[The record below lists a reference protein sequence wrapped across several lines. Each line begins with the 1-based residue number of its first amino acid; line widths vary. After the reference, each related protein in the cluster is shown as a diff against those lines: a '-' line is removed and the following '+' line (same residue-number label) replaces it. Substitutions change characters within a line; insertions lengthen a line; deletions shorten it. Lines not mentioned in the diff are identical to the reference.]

1 MFVSF
6 GLIRFGFIQTG
17 NSTKLTLHPLGHPFG
32 VTVLQSVGSVSPFRN
47 WLPRLLVFKVVKD
60 IFSVYCGSVMFAG
73 QGQIGLEK
81 NDR

>member
-1 MFVSF
+1 MFGSF

-32 VTVLQSVGSVSPFRN
+32 VTVMQSVGSVSPFFN
-47 WLPRLLVFKVVKD
+47 CLPRLLVFKVVKAYLR
-60 IFSVYCGSVMFAG
+60 VYCGLVMFAG

-81 NDR
+81 HDR